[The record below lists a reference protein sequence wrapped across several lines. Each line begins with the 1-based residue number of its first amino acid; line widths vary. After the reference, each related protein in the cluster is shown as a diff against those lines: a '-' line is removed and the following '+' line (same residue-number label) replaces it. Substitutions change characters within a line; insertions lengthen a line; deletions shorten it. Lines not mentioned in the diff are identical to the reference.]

1 MGDKM
6 IAFIKGKVF
15 SYNAESVIL
24 ENNGIGYRIFMPD
37 ASTLVLNQEVL
48 IYTYQQF
55 REDATILYG
64 FQKQEEHDLFV
75 RLISVKGIGPKIAIS
90 AMSAA
95 STNTII
101 AAIENGDA
109 AALKRLPG
117 IGAKAASQI
126 ILDLKG
132 KLVENENNKTEK
144 AINPNLQDAIDALKS
159 LGYKNSEIHSIMKD
173 LNKEKDKSV
182 DEYIRLALSLML
194 KKKVA

>member
-1 MGDKM
+1 M
-6 IAFIKGKVF
+6 IAFIRGKVF
-15 SYNAESVIL
+15 SYNSESVIL

-37 ASTLVLNQEVL
+37 APTLVLNQEVL

-64 FQKQEEHDLFV
+64 FQKMEEHDLFV

-95 STNTII
+95 SCSSII
-101 AAIENGDA
+101 NAIENGDA
-109 AALKRLPG
+109 IALKRLPG

-132 KLVENENNKTEK
+132 KLVEDAKQEK
-144 AINPNLQDAIDALKS
+144 AINQNLQDAIDALKA
-159 LGYKNSEIHSIMKD
+159 LGYKNNEIHSIMKD
-173 LNKEKDKSV
+173 LNKDKDLSV

-194 KKKVA
+194 KKKGA

>member
-1 MGDKM
+1 M

-15 SYNAESVIL
+15 SYNSESVIV
-24 ENNGIGYRIFMPD
+24 ENNGIGYRIFMAD
-37 ASTLVLNQEVL
+37 APTLVLNQDVL

-64 FQKQEEHDLFV
+64 FQKIEEHDLFV

-90 AMSAA
+90 MLGA
-95 STNTII
+95 SSCDAII

-109 AALKRLPG
+109 TALKRLPG
-117 IGAKAASQI
+117 IGSKAASQI

-132 KLVENENNKTEK
+132 KLVESETKSEK
-144 AINPNLQDAIDALKS
+144 PTNQNLQDAVDALKA
-159 LGYKNSEIHSIMKD
+159 LGYKNNEIHSIMKE

-194 KKKVA
+194 KKKGA

>member
-1 MGDKM
+1 M

-15 SYNAESVIL
+15 SYNSESVII
-24 ENNGIGYRIFMPD
+24 ENNGIGYRIFMADP
-37 ASTLVLNQEVL
+37 SSLVLNQEVL

-64 FQKQEEHDLFV
+64 FQKIEEHDLFV

-95 STNTII
+95 SCVSII
-101 AAIENGDA
+101 TAIETGDA
-109 AALKRLPG
+109 QALKRLPG

-132 KLVENENNKTEK
+132 KLVEQEVKAEK
-144 AINPNLQDAIDALKS
+144 VINQNLQDAVDALKA
-159 LGYKNSEIHSIMKD
+159 LGYKNSEINAIMKD

-194 KKKVA
+194 KKKGA

>member
-1 MGDKM
+1 M

-15 SYNAESVIL
+15 SYNSESVII
-24 ENNGIGYRIFMPD
+24 ENNGIGYRIFMADP
-37 ASTLVLNQEVL
+37 SSLVLNQEVL

-64 FQKQEEHDLFV
+64 FQKIEEHDLFV

-95 STNTII
+95 SCASII
-101 AAIENGDA
+101 TAIETGDA
-109 AALKRLPG
+109 QALKRLPG

-132 KLVENENNKTEK
+132 KLVEQEVKAEK
-144 AINPNLQDAIDALKS
+144 VINQNLQDAVDALKA
-159 LGYKNSEIHSIMKD
+159 LGYKNSEINAIMKD

-194 KKKVA
+194 KKKGA